1 MGLTGYVLIG
11 TVAVLI
17 PAVMPS
23 ITDEFSA
30 AGLSLAAIG
39 LIFPAR
45 SIGGILGNL
54 LAGVGSDKL
63 GRQRMV
69 WLAALLVSV
78 ALGLTAWARPWLLFL
93 AALAAVNLTQAALS
107 TGINALVADANRESR
122 ARALNTLHGVYGAGA
137 ALSPLLIG
145 YLLEGGLLWRWA
157 IAGAGVLWLLYGVL
171 FWLLAGNG
179 HDGQTGARTQKL
191 DWAMLRDGPFLALFF
206 IAFAYN
212 GVAYSLLGWI
222 AIFMQRS
229 AGFSILASVSM
240 ISVFYV
246 ALTVGRFLC
255 AAFSEQIGYARTL
268 LLLGI
273 GITLTYPLV
282 IFGSTW
288 LVVTGVFL
296 TGLSLSGLF
305 PTSLAYGA
313 RHYDA
318 QTGAL
323 TGTLNV
329 AMTLG
334 AMIPPLWTGIIADA
348 WSFQGALGVNYVL
361 VAPLVLVAIY
371 LRKIEANLS

>member
-1 MGLTGYVLIG
+1 
-11 TVAVLI
+11 
-17 PAVMPS
+17 
-23 ITDEFSA
+23 
-30 AGLSLAAIG
+30 
-39 LIFPAR
+39 
-45 SIGGILGNL
+45 
-54 LAGVGSDKL
+54 
-63 GRQRMV
+63 
-69 WLAALLVSV
+69 
-78 ALGLTAWARPWLLFL
+78 
-93 AALAAVNLTQAALS
+93 
-107 TGINALVADANRESR
+107 
-122 ARALNTLHGVYGAGA
+122 
-137 ALSPLLIG
+137 
-145 YLLEGGLLWRWA
+145 
-157 IAGAGVLWLLYGVL
+157 
-171 FWLLAGNG
+171 
-179 HDGQTGARTQKL
+179 
-191 DWAMLRDGPFLALFF
+191 
-206 IAFAYN
+206 
-212 GVAYSLLGWI
+212 
-222 AIFMQRS
+222 
-229 AGFSILASVSM
+229 
-240 ISVFYV
+240 
-246 ALTVGRFLC
+246 RFLC

-288 LVVTGVFL
+288 LVVAGVFL